1 MNTYTKEQVLAMD
14 ADQLDAV
21 MEEVRGVTQ
30 DADTATLQMA
40 ADCTGWVSE
49 RREALKA
56 EHQKRLELRAKIAS
70 GEEGKEI
77 GPTVHFEEERKMTY
91 AIDSQE
97 YRNAW
102 LADKQGKPV
111 TAEER
116 TALAN
121 GNYAVPTETVNK
133 IYGKLELYPIVN
145 AVTLMHIPSF
155 VEIPVEGTVNAAA
168 VVAMGTAAT
177 DSADA
182 LAHVSLGAYKLIK
195 TVEITADVA
204 AMAVPAFED
213 WLVDRM
219 ANKLFRLI
227 AAKIAAGTGTNEPTG
242 LATITATGTYT
253 KAAMTYTDLMTIIAA
268 LPTEYNPGASFVM
281 SRATFFGNVLN
292 IQTTQKQPVVV
303 ADSQAPA
310 KFNILGYP
318 VILEDGVG
326 TDVVFGD
333 LREGYVFNLAKDVAV
348 DRDESVGFRA
358 GSVVFRGMAL
368 GDGKP
373 TGVGIVRFTKASA

>member
-1 MNTYTKEQVLAMD
+1 MNSYTKEQVLAMD

-56 EHQKRLELRAKIAS
+56 EQQQRLELRAKIAS

-77 GPTVHFEEERKMTY
+77 GPTANFEEDRKMTY

-97 YRNAW
+97 YRSAW
-102 LADKQGKPV
+102 LNAMQGKPV

-121 GNYAVPTETVNK
+121 GNYAIPTETVNK

-168 VVAMGTAAT
+168 MVAMGTAST
-177 DSADA
+177 DSADT

-204 AMAVPAFED
+204 AMAVPAFEE
-213 WLVDRM
+213 WLVDRL

-227 AAKIAAGTGTNEPTG
+227 AAEIAAGTGTNEPTG

-303 ADSQAPA
+303 ADPQAPA

-326 TDVVFGD
+326 TDVIFGD
-333 LREGYVFNLAKDVAV
+333 LKEGYVFNLAKDVAV

-373 TGVGIVRFTKASA
+373 TGVGIVRYTKASS